1 MNIYIGYRNLA
12 SYFQENST
20 FGKAPENHD
29 QRLTTIRDGVYLL
42 TFDDRSYAVTKDAAE
57 RFIDEV
63 FRQCQNEHRGF
74 FPLEPSFHGKSTA
87 AVIEKQDERGRYSY
101 FEMDDEILLQMLTEL
116 KEKCGDPLDERALIN
131 YSYPNAELP
140 EEFELRTIC
149 HQIYMGPN
157 TPSPSVVQTAFPDKN
172 TSCFQI
178 QNDKASLQ
186 LQDGGNTLLYEVPME
201 LLSDIK
207 EKVRELCL
215 NPAEAYVNAGEYESF
230 IRFGKKDERIFTDP
244 RKTLSLLQEIA
255 SRSVFVSSSVSAS
268 FSAVPSFG
276 SAFFS

>member
-1 MNIYIGYRNLA
+1 M
-12 SYFQENST
+12 
-20 FGKAPENHD
+20 
-29 QRLTTIRDGVYLL
+29 
-42 TFDDRSYAVTKDAAE
+42 
-57 RFIDEV
+57 
-63 FRQCQNEHRGF
+63 
-74 FPLEPSFHGKSTA
+74 
-87 AVIEKQDERGRYSY
+87 
-101 FEMDDEILLQMLTEL
+101 
-116 KEKCGDPLDERALIN
+116 
-131 YSYPNAELP
+131 
-140 EEFELRTIC
+140 
-149 HQIYMGPN
+149 
-157 TPSPSVVQTAFPDKN
+157 
-172 TSCFQI
+172 
-178 QNDKASLQ
+178 Q

-268 FSAVPSFG
+268 SSAVPSFG